1 MCDRIS
7 TWLKD
12 AAVENGPIPLGARA
26 LATRM
31 RDLGTDYI
39 RPDISWCGERR
50 TPRKGLALDRTE
62 TIAASHLI
70 GIAANIAESHQPT
83 ASPCHPY
90 DRSIP
95 SPPLYRHR

>member
-62 TIAASHLI
+62 TIAQTERLSRKIFAISTMML
-70 GIAANIAESHQPT
+70 
-83 ASPCHPY
+83 
-90 DRSIP
+90 RV
-95 SPPLYRHR
+95 

>member
-62 TIAASHLI
+62 TIAQTNA
-70 GIAANIAESHQPT
+70 GATE
-83 ASPCHPY
+83 
-90 DRSIP
+90 
-95 SPPLYRHR
+95 